1 MTPCKRS
8 LCPRIV
14 HSFIVHSLVVRGFAA
29 HLGTVLVLICTAGA
43 LSPAPGRAQ
52 TPASGAGLESLSLFA
67 PGKLSVEINLEGSLL
82 DMVAGSVEEK
92 DPDFARLLSGLRSIQ
107 VRVTEAGEEIDE
119 AARQELQTAGGRLR
133 DSGWKPIVRVQEDDE
148 EISIFLREDG
158 ERIGG
163 LVVMFL
169 EIGEE
174 AGLVQID
181 GDLDPAL
188 LGTLIHSFDSGSF
201 EALTEALGNLSP
213 QAEASA
219 EKEPEP

>member
-1 MTPCKRS
+1 MNPLKRP

-14 HSFIVHSLVVRGFAA
+14 HRFIAHGFAA
-29 HLGTVLVLICTAGA
+29 QVGAILVLICTAGA
-43 LSPAPGRAQ
+43 LWPAPGQAQ

-92 DPDFARLLSGLRSIQ
+92 DPDFARLLSGLRSIK

-119 AARQELQTAGGRLR
+119 AALQELQTASDRLR
-133 DSGWKPIVRVQEDDE
+133 DSGWKPIVRVQEEDE
-148 EISIFLREDG
+148 EIFIFLREAG
-158 ERIGG
+158 GRIGG

-213 QAEASA
+213 QAGVPA